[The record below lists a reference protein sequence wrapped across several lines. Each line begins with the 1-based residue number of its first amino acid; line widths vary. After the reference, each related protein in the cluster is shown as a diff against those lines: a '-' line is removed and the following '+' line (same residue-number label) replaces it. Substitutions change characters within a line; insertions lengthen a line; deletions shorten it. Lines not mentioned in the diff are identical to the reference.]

1 MAVEDFDP
9 RPAKY
14 RQVKPEHVNGL
25 LRDLQSISA
34 NKNESSMWETQLQ
47 LSYDDYE
54 QSDIDMNIVN
64 KQIKILIENLTPP
77 QLMQIP
83 GTEEQSKSNIW
94 FSERWRRLT
103 ASKCLAACRIGKLAV
118 SGAPNTAVR
127 AFKFIKSNIWK
138 IDQEPFSVILDEIWP
153 GK

>member
-1 MAVEDFDP
+1 M
-9 RPAKY
+9 K
-14 RQVKPEHVNGL
+14 K
-25 LRDLQSISA
+25 
-34 NKNESSMWETQLQ
+34 SSLWETQLQ

-54 QSDIDMNIVN
+54 LSDIDMNNVN

-83 GTEEQSKSNIW
+83 GTEEQSKSHLW

-103 ASKCLAACRIGKLAV
+103 ASKCLTACRIGKLAV
-118 SGAPNTAVR
+118 SGAPNTVVR

-138 IDQEPFSVILDEIWP
+138 IDQEPFHLMKYLILDEVWP